1 MKKAFLIAVCWFAT
15 TIPVAATSI
24 GGQIIDASTGKGVPD
39 SVITIGTVIVKGDPS
54 GHFQIAG
61 DVEGPNVT
69 ILARAL
75 GYRASTFTSAQA
87 IQNKN
92 SLALI
97 PFNPHA
103 LYLSVYG
110 IASKPIREAAFEIIH
125 KGGANSL
132 VVDIKSDRGLITY
145 PSGIIL
151 AQKIGARK
159 LTLVHS
165 LGEVV
170 ANAHAQGIYMI
181 ARIVTFKDAVLG
193 TARPDLAVHMAN
205 GALFH
210 DREGLTWTDPYQAE
224 VRSYNMAIAV
234 EAAKAGFDE
243 VQFDY
248 VRFPDASATL
258 KFIGPADEKGR
269 VNAIN
274 EFLSQTHTALAPY
287 NVFDSVDIFGYVGWN
302 LNDTGIGQQLETI
315 VNVVD
320 YVNPMLYPSGFKF
333 GIPRHKN
340 PMATTV
346 DIYSTIHLTLDSC
359 IMRTHANPKKFRP
372 WLQAFRDYAFDRK
385 VFGPDEISAQIQG
398 ADDADSDGWML
409 WNPHNFYRNP
419 GSEQK

>member
-1 MKKAFLIAVCWFAT
+1 MKQSFLIAALWLAT
-15 TIPVAATSI
+15 AIPVAATTI
-24 GGQIIDASTGKGVPD
+24 AGQIIDANTGQPVVD
-39 SVITIGTVIVKGDPS
+39 SIITVGTVVVKGDPS
-54 GHFQIAG
+54 GHFQIAA
-61 DVEGPNVT
+61 DAEGPNLT

-75 GYRASTFTSAQA
+75 GCRASRFTFAQA

-92 SLALI
+92 ILALI

-103 LYLSVYG
+103 LYLSIYG

-125 KGGANSL
+125 EGGANSL
-132 VVDIKSDRGLITY
+132 VVDIKSDRGLIPY
-145 PSGIIL
+145 PSEIIL

-159 LTLVHS
+159 LTLVPS
-165 LGEVV
+165 LSKVV
-170 ANAHAQGIYMI
+170 ANAHERGIYMT

-193 TARPDLAVHMAN
+193 KARPDLAVHMAN

-224 VRSYNMAIAV
+224 VKSYNIAIAV

-248 VRFPDASATL
+248 VRFPDASETL

-269 VNAIN
+269 VNAIT
-274 EFLSQTHTALAPY
+274 EFLVQAHTALAPY

-315 VNVVD
+315 VNVAD

-346 DIYSTIHLTLDSC
+346 DIYSTIHLTLDRC

-385 VFGPDEISAQIQG
+385 VFGPNEISAQIQG
-398 ADDADSDGWML
+398 ADDAGSDGWML
-409 WNPHNFYRNP
+409 WNPHNLYRNP
-419 GSEQK
+419 ESEQK

>member
-1 MKKAFLIAVCWFAT
+1 
-15 TIPVAATSI
+15 
-24 GGQIIDASTGKGVPD
+24 
-39 SVITIGTVIVKGDPS
+39 
-54 GHFQIAG
+54 
-61 DVEGPNVT
+61 
-69 ILARAL
+69 
-75 GYRASTFTSAQA
+75 
-87 IQNKN
+87 
-92 SLALI
+92 
-97 PFNPHA
+97 
-103 LYLSVYG
+103 
-110 IASKPIREAAFEIIH
+110 
-125 KGGANSL
+125 
-132 VVDIKSDRGLITY
+132 
-145 PSGIIL
+145 
-151 AQKIGARK
+151 
-159 LTLVHS
+159 
-165 LGEVV
+165 
-170 ANAHAQGIYMI
+170 MI